1 MKFSS
6 LGRVVVGLFVL
17 LGTYA
22 FAGPP
27 GTGYH
32 QLKRLSLAN
41 PGQKEYFD
49 YVVVDND
56 ARRVYLTHGFE
67 VKVLDA
73 DSLAVIATIGGLV
86 RCHGVAIVKD
96 LNKGFITDGEAA
108 KIVVFDLKSLKVT
121 GSIHSSD
128 DTDSIV
134 YDPVSKYVVSF
145 NGDSKNATVVDPK
158 KETVVKAIDLGG
170 GPEFPVA
177 DGKGMIYDNNSDLN
191 AILAID
197 TKSLTI
203 KDKWPTAPAGEPT
216 ALAMDR
222 QHRRLFCAGRKPQ
235 NMVVMDA
242 DSGKI
247 IQSFP
252 ITAGVDAAVFEPATG
267 LIFVS
272 TREGFIHIFHEDSP
286 DKYSEVDKVK
296 TEFGAKTMDLDP
308 KTHNLLLT
316 TADFGPPPAPGKNPA
331 PKPGTFRLL
340 VYGK

>member
-6 LGRVVVGLFVL
+6 LVRVAVALFVL

-158 KETVVKAIDLGG
+158 KETVVKVIDLGG
-170 GPEFPVA
+170 GPEGPVV
-177 DGKGMIYDNNSDLN
+177 DGKGMIYDNNADLN

-222 QHRRLFCAGRKPQ
+222 QHRRLFCAGR
-235 NMVVMDA
+235 
-242 DSGKI
+242 SGFLANARSRAGKFQCYSSPSRRYCEPHLHVGI
-247 IQSFP
+247 DRPAKGRRHRGQFP
-252 ITAGVDAAVFEPATG
+252 RRGLALHHLWPRSAG
-267 LIFVS
+267 S
-272 TREGFIHIFHEDSP
+272 
-286 DKYSEVDKVK
+286 
-296 TEFGAKTMDLDP
+296 
-308 KTHNLLLT
+308 
-316 TADFGPPPAPGKNPA
+316 
-331 PKPGTFRLL
+331 
-340 VYGK
+340 